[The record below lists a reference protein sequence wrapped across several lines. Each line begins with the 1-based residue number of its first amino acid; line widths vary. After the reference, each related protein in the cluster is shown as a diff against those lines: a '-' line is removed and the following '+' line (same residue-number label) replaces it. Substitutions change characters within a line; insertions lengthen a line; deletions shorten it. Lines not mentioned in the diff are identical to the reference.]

1 MKLKIHFSHKEE
13 LWNSW
18 SHAGGILMGVVVGA
32 IFLYWCF
39 TMHNGWATAGII
51 LYLFGMLMSYIAS
64 TTYHAISAWSKW
76 KERLRK
82 WDHAAIYWHIARLF
96 PYHPDCDARTRLLGM
111 EPLYLHLGMRHSRHG
126 DELCQ
131 TQGPQQSGDALLCGH
146 GIIGTCR
153 IQASDRFRIPSHG
166 YLDYRRGR
174 LLHHGCRV
182 LQYQQ
187 EEIHAL
193 RVPLLRPGR

>member
-1 MKLKIHFSHKEE
+1 
-13 LWNSW
+13 
-18 SHAGGILMGVVVGA
+18 MGVVVGA

-82 WDHAAIYWHIARLF
+82 WDHAAIYWHIAGSYSPITLIAMREQGYWGWSLF
-96 PYHPDCDARTRLLGM
+96 IFIWACAIAGTVMSFAKLKDHSNLETLCFVGM
-111 EPLYLHLGMRHSRHG
+111 
-126 DELCQ
+126 
-131 TQGPQQSGDALLCGH
+131 
-146 GIIGTCR
+146 IIGTCR

>member
-1 MKLKIHFSHKEE
+1 ME
-13 LWNSW
+13 LLVACRWYPFGCCCRQHLLILVLY
-18 SHAGGILMGVVVGA
+18 HAQRMGHGRHHPLPVRYADVLHRIYHLPRHLCMEQVEG
-32 IFLYWCF
+32 
-39 TMHNGWATAGII
+39 ATAQMGSCRH
-51 LYLFGMLMSYIAS
+51 LLAHCRFLLS
-64 TTYHAISAWSKW
+64 
-76 KERLRK
+76 
-82 WDHAAIYWHIARLF
+82 
-96 PYHPDCDARTRLLGM
+96 YHPDCDARTRLLGM

>member
-51 LYLFGMLMSYIAS
+51 LRYADVLHRI
-64 TTYHAISAWSKW
+64 YHLP
-76 KERLRK
+76 RHLRMEQVEGATAQMGSCR
-82 WDHAAIYWHIARLF
+82 HLLAHCRFLLS
-96 PYHPDCDARTRLLGM
+96 YHPDCDARTRLLGM

-131 TQGPQQSGDALLCGH
+131 TQGPQ
-146 GIIGTCR
+146 
-153 IQASDRFRIPSHG
+153 
-166 YLDYRRGR
+166 
-174 LLHHGCRV
+174 
-182 LQYQQ
+182 
-187 EEIHAL
+187 
-193 RVPLLRPGR
+193 

>member
-13 LWNSW
+13 LWNSS

-64 TTYHAISAWSKW
+64 TTYHAISM
-76 KERLRK
+76 EQVEG
-82 WDHAAIYWHIARLF
+82 AAAQMGSCRHLLAHCRFLLS
-96 PYHPDCDARTRLLGM
+96 YHPDCDARTRLLGM
-111 EPLYLHLGMRHSRHG
+111 EPLYLHLGVRHCRNC

-131 TQGPQQSGDALLCGH
+131 AQGPQ
-146 GIIGTCR
+146 
-153 IQASDRFRIPSHG
+153 
-166 YLDYRRGR
+166 
-174 LLHHGCRV
+174 
-182 LQYQQ
+182 
-187 EEIHAL
+187 
-193 RVPLLRPGR
+193 